1 MPIFLARDERAVV
14 ELSPE
19 GMPQKELAFD
29 HVWGP
34 DATTQKVRLYLA
46 WAQHT

>member
-1 MPIFLARDERAVV
+1 VPIFLARDERAVV

-34 DATTQKVRLYLA
+34 DATTQKV
-46 WAQHT
+46 